1 MDFANAKS
9 GKRKSKKE
17 TALAGSNP
25 CDIPE
30 DQIPFEI
37 PESWC
42 WCRIDDI
49 FAHNSG
55 KALNKTG
62 NKEGIELEY
71 VTTSN
76 LYWNYFELNNLKTML
91 FKDSEIEKCTVF
103 WKGFTYRVA
112 IYFIMFFLI
121 KNFFSSQNKT
131 SHKFYT
137 NFLCILHLS
146 SIITSFRQP
155 SCCFKY

>member
-1 MDFANAKS
+1 MLTQNLEK
-9 GKRKSKKE
+9 GNPKKE
-17 TALAGSNP
+17 TALADSNP

-37 PESWC
+37 PENWC

-71 VTTSN
+71 ITTSN

-91 FKDSEIEKCTVF
+91 FKDSEIEKCTVL
-103 WKGFTYRVA
+103 KGDLLICEGGDVGRGRVFYYGNA
-112 IYFIMFFLI
+112 RAYNCKVPIYDGILQTEEFITLYI
-121 KNFFSSQNKT
+121 V
-131 SHKFYT
+131 
-137 NFLCILHLS
+137 
-146 SIITSFRQP
+146 
-155 SCCFKY
+155 SCNQICVFPR